1 MKNNVHILMY
11 MDFFYSNSIFGPP
24 NGTHRSYSAA
34 MLQIPSF
41 SPKSLKIQV
50 FYRFSAKNLYI

>member
-1 MKNNVHILMY
+1 MLAY
-11 MDFFYSNSIFGPP
+11 MGFFFRKSNSIFGPP
-24 NGTHRSYSAA
+24 SWTHRSYNAA

-50 FYRFSAKNLYI
+50 FYRFSSKNLYI